1 MRRDLL
7 LLLYGS
13 VESVVVV
20 VVVVCLENVIFIK
33 IFQSAKFIIESV
45 TSLPMTRSVR
55 LSVGKSLCLLV
66 ACQNFLKGRKIT
78 LPRSNRM
85 STIVSYSAKV
95 AKKC

>member
-33 IFQSAKFIIESV
+33 IFQSAKLIIESV
-45 TSLPMTRSVR
+45 TSLPMTRSFR
-55 LSVGKSLCLLV
+55 LSVGKSLV
-66 ACQNFLKGRKIT
+66 GGSVKIF
-78 LPRSNRM
+78 
-85 STIVSYSAKV
+85 
-95 AKKC
+95 